1 MTMASLSADLLV
13 RKGHAAPSLE
23 QATLHTIGAPHTSGH
38 THKPR
43 ITPDGWLKNFIKR
56 QKSRKQPKGKRIHKS
71 FYLGEKRHHQL
82 RLLAARTGACQ
93 QTIMEEALSLFLDEM
108 LEQETCICK
117 NTEEE

>member
-13 RKGHAAPSLE
+13 RKGHAEPSLE
-23 QATLHTIGAPHTSGH
+23 QATLHTIGTSQVSGR
-38 THKPR
+38 THKPQM
-43 ITPDGWLKNFIKR
+43 TPDGWLKNFIKR
-56 QKSRKQPKGKRIHKS
+56 QKTRIQPKGKRIHKS

-108 LEQETCICK
+108 LEKETCICK
-117 NTEEE
+117 GTLQE